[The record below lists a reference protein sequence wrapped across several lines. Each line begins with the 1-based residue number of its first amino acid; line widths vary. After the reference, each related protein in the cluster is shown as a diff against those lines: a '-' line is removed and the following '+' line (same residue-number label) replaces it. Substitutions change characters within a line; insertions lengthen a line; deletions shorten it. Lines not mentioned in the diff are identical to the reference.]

1 MAPEPWVA
9 RHTRT
14 CLFAIL
20 MLFAGAPAAHAVR
33 VVSYNILNYPGS
45 TGASRDPLF
54 RTILSPLG
62 ADVVVVGEMQSQAG
76 VDEFLNSVLN
86 TLEPGQWSAAPFT
99 DGNDTNNAL
108 YYKTSKFQMVGH
120 WAFFPNQANLLRLVH
135 VWRMKP
141 VGYNSGAAEIRFYG
155 VHLKASDGSAERAQ
169 RLAEATG
176 LRDSM
181 NAAPPGTHLVTLGD
195 FNFYRGSDESAYWK
209 LLESQADNDGRVM
222 DPLNPTAVVQNW
234 HDNAS
239 FVNIHTQSPCLSG
252 GALCASGAAT
262 GGMDDRFDFVFPTPN
277 WNDGDGIDLIP
288 GTYIVVG
295 NDGLH
300 LNKNIT
306 DAPTIPEGAAY
317 ADALIKAA
325 DHMPL
330 RFDISLPARVT
341 VSGGPFA
348 FGTVITGATAT
359 TNWTVGNPATPPAD
373 TLEYTLTATAGFTAP
388 GGSFTRLAG
397 PGSDS
402 HSLGMDTS
410 TPGGKTGTATV
421 HSNSLDAPNFNVG
434 LSGTVLR
441 HASPSLDSASVVTAG
456 ALDFGVHDPSGFSD
470 GELRVHN
477 QGYDA
482 LQAQLAVASASV
494 VGGDGRFTI
503 VGGTAPI
510 QLAGIGE
517 TYTVHFDDAGAT
529 RDSLYEATLVIQS
542 ADQALPGGL
551 ALADVQ
557 VTLTAQLTPGSTTG
571 TGAGDVPTTT
581 RLHAPFPNPLR
592 GTSTV
597 HFDLARAADVRLEV
611 FDLSGRR
618 VATLASHAFAP
629 GRWSAT
635 WNGRHESGAPAGAGL
650 YFVRLSGDGLPMQT
664 ARLAVVR

>member
-9 RHTRT
+9 RHTRAL
-14 CLFAIL
+14 LFAIL
-20 MLFAGAPAAHAVR
+20 TLFASAPAAHAAR
-33 VVSYNILNYPGS
+33 IVSYNILNYPGS
-45 TGASRDPLF
+45 TGATRDPLF

-62 ADVVVVGEMQSQAG
+62 ADVVVVGEITSQAG
-76 VDEFLNSVLN
+76 VDEFLGSVLN
-86 TLEPGQWSAAPFT
+86 TMEPGLWSAAPFVN
-99 DGNDTNNAL
+99 GNDTDNAIFW
-108 YYKTSKFQMVGH
+108 KTSKFQFLGQ
-120 WAFFPNQANLLRLVH
+120 WGFYPNAANLLRLVH
-135 VWRMKP
+135 VYRLKP
-141 VGYNSGAAEIRFYG
+141 AGYTSGATEIRIYAM
-155 VHLKASDGSAERAQ
+155 HLKASTGFEAQ
-169 RLAEATG
+169 RFAECTG

-181 NAAPPGTHLVTLGD
+181 NAVPPGTHAIALGD
-195 FNFYRGSDESAYWK
+195 FNFYAGDGTEPGFGK
-209 LLESQADNDGRVM
+209 MLESQADNDGRLY
-222 DPLNPTAVVQNW
+222 DPLGLQGLDW
-234 HDNAS
+234 QDNTTIQYAW
-239 FVNIHTQSPCLSG
+239 TQSPCATG
-252 GALCASGAAT
+252 DTGCASGAST
-262 GGMDDRFDFVFPTPN
+262 GGMDDRFDLILPTYN
-277 WNDGDGIDLIP
+277 WNDGEGLDLIP
-288 GTYIVVG
+288 NTYVAVG
-295 NDGLH
+295 NDGQH
-300 LNKNIT
+300 HNNGIN
-306 DAPTIPEGAAY
+306 APPTIPEGSTY
-317 ADALIKAA
+317 ANALHAAA
-325 DHMPL
+325 DHLPV
-330 RFDISLPARVT
+330 RIDIMLPARQT

-359 TNWTVGNPATPPAD
+359 TNLTVGNPATPPAD
-373 TLEYTLTATAGFTAP
+373 TLEYTLSATAGFTAP
-388 GGSFTRLAG
+388 AGSFTRLAG

-402 HSLGMDTS
+402 HTIGMDTS

-421 HSNSLDAPNFNVG
+421 HSNSLDAPTFNVG

-441 HASPSLDSASVVTAG
+441 HASPSLDSASVVTAS
-456 ALDFGVHDPSGFSD
+456 ALDFGVHDPDGFTD
-470 GELRVHN
+470 GEARLHN

-517 TYTVHFDDAGAT
+517 TYTIHFDDAGAT

-542 ADQALPGGL
+542 ADQALPGGV
-551 ALADVQ
+551 AHADLQ
-557 VTLTAQLTPGSTTG
+557 VSLTAQLTPGSTTG
-571 TGAGDVPTTT
+571 IGAGDVPTIT
-581 RLHAPFPNPLR
+581 RLQAPFPNPLR

-635 WNGRHESGAPAGAGL
+635 WNGRHDSGAPAGAGL